1 MSDPNTPPP
10 GNPYGEPQTPPSN
23 PYGQPASTPPA
34 YSGYGE
40 TPTAQQPYA
49 QQPYGQ
55 ASYGPTRDPDK
66 RPGTVTAASIIT
78 IVMSTITF
86 LLFAIVTVALLV
98 ARDDVIDEIDQ
109 EMANTQGL
117 EDMSADDLANFIT
130 IIMLVF
136 VAWCLAAIV
145 LAVLAMRRKNWAR
158 ITVIISAAMAALFSL
173 LGITSLISGITLIAA
188 IAVIVLYFTGGAND
202 WYAKRG
208 NQPQLPA
215 GTTQPWG

>member
-1 MSDPNTPPP
+1 Q
-10 GNPYGEPQTPPSN
+10 PYG
-23 PYGQPASTPPA
+23 
-34 YSGYGE
+34 
-40 TPTAQQPYA
+40 

-55 ASYGPTRDPDK
+55 QTSFQTMRDPDK

-78 IVMSTITF
+78 IVMSTLTF
-86 LLFAIVTVALLV
+86 LLFAIVTIALLV
-98 ARDDVIDEIDQ
+98 ARDDVIDEIDN
-109 EMANTQGL
+109 EMADTQGL
-117 EDMSADDLANFIT
+117 EDFSADDLASFIT

-136 VAWCLAAIV
+136 VVWCLAAIV
-145 LAVLAMRRKNWAR
+145 LAVLAMRRQGWAR
-158 ITVIISAAMAALFSL
+158 ITVIISAAMAALISL

-208 NQPQLPA
+208 HQPQLPT